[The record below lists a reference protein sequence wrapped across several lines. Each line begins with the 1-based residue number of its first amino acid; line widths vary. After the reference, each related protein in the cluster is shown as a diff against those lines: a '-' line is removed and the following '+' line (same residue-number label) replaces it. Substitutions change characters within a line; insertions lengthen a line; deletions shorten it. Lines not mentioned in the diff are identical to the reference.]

1 MLPVNIAHG
10 HEATVSPFSV
20 AVKRQAIASTVYSS
34 TLAKENTKKKKKL
47 KDSGSR
53 PVRPVLR
60 KTIGL
65 TVTILK
71 LHHTS

>member
-34 TLAKENTKKKKKL
+34 TGTEKYTVHSYR
-47 KDSGSR
+47 D
-53 PVRPVLR
+53 R
-60 KTIGL
+60 KIQFYSSTR
-65 TVTILK
+65 TMY
-71 LHHTS
+71 

>member
-34 TLAKENTKKKKKL
+34 TGTGENTIYYLLFEIQKIPHSILGTTKYYL
-47 KDSGSR
+47 KIARDS
-53 PVRPVLR
+53 LF
-60 KTIGL
+60 IE
-65 TVTILK
+65 
-71 LHHTS
+71 

>member
-34 TLAKENTKKKKKL
+34 TGTEKYSVQYYPDRENKL
-47 KDSGSR
+47 F
-53 PVRPVLR
+53 
-60 KTIGL
+60 TIYYS
-65 TVTILK
+65 K
-71 LHHTS
+71 F